1 MILVVKNN
9 ITNRIKISK
18 RMRESY
24 IHTNVHT
31 QNTHT
36 YNQTWECENEIHTN
50 RGKHNFGME
59 IRGYMILWSNFSS
72 TQTHIR
78 ICDESERM

>member
-24 IHTNVHT
+24 TL
-31 QNTHT
+31 THT
-36 YNQTWECENEIHTN
+36 HTT
-50 RGKHNFGME
+50 KQDA
-59 IRGYMILWSNFSS
+59 MIGNHVTDGEPFWNGSK
-72 TQTHIR
+72 
-78 ICDESERM
+78 